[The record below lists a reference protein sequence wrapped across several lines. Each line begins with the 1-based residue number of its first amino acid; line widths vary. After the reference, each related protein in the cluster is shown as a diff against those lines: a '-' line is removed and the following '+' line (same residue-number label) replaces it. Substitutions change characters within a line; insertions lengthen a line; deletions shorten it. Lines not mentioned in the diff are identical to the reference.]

1 LALDVQELAPVTRFF
16 MTKQPFT
23 LSDALAQTVATTFF
37 DHFRLIDPEIRISDS
52 PVELSCDEAWNSGKR
67 CSRCLVDEVIQNGKP
82 AHRLKSAGEKVQLV
96 VAYPVLIDGKTMI
109 LEGIKD
115 LSATLVE
122 QTETSTEASLPELL
136 VGSHHV
142 IKDSLT
148 QVFTGHYLF
157 KRFPLLA
164 QKGIDTLQ
172 PLSIM
177 YISLNNIIHINN
189 TYGNQVGNYVLQQ
202 LAKVLVS
209 ACDHPDDF
217 VVRYHG
223 LRFILVLNQS
233 SDKAAFQLS
242 KRLNQKVSDTKVMV
256 DNKRIHFSINVG
268 TSTQTDTLMS
278 ADDMIRKAQ
287 LNVVINNQF
296 IGETPIMDAE
306 PVRFVSPILSTREKE
321 VANLLL
327 EGLPNLEIAKKL
339 FVTEITV
346 KKHISSIYNKLLVN
360 SRAEFISKFRNNVF

>member
-1 LALDVQELAPVTRFF
+1 MSHETFPLPNV
-16 MTKQPFT
+16 
-23 LSDALAQTVATTFF
+23 VAHEIATSFF
-37 DHFRLIDPEIRISDS
+37 DQFRLIDPATRVPDA
-52 PVELSCDEAWNSGKR
+52 PVELSCDEAWNLGKR
-67 CSRCLVDEVIQNGKP
+67 CSRCIVDEAIKTQKP
-82 AHRLKSAGEKVQLV
+82 VHRLKSSGEKVVLV
-96 VAYPVLIDGKTMI
+96 IAYPIVIDGKPMI
-109 LEGIKD
+109 VEGFKD
-115 LSATLVE
+115 LSSTLVE

-136 VGSHHV
+136 SGSHHV

-148 QVFTGHYLF
+148 QAYTGHFLF
-157 KRFPLLA
+157 KRYPQLSAKALDA
-164 QKGIDTLQ
+164 IQ
-172 PLSIM
+172 PLTLM

-202 LAKVLVS
+202 LAKVLMSV
-209 ACDHPDDF
+209 CDHPDDF

-223 LRFILVLNQS
+223 LRFIVILNQVT
-233 SDKAAFQLS
+233 DRTAFQIS

-268 TSTQTDTLMS
+268 TSTQTDTAYS

-287 LNVVINNQF
+287 LNVVINNQH

>member
-1 LALDVQELAPVTRFF
+1 
-16 MTKQPFT
+16 MTHET
-23 LSDALAQTVATTFF
+23 LILPNAVAQHIATSFF
-37 DHFRLIDPEIRISDS
+37 DHLRLVDPAMRVPDA
-52 PVELSCDEAWNSGKR
+52 PVELSCDEAWNMGKR
-67 CSRCLVDEVIQNGKP
+67 CAKCVVDEAIKTQQPV
-82 AHRLKSAGEKVQLV
+82 HRLKSAGEKVILV
-96 VAYPVLIDGKTMI
+96 AAFPVVIDGKPMI
-109 LEGIKD
+109 VEAIKD
-115 LSATLVE
+115 LSASLVE
-122 QTETSTEASLPELL
+122 QPETSTEASLPELL
-136 VGSHHV
+136 SGSHHV

-157 KRFPLLA
+157 KRFPMLSVKA
-164 QKGIDTLQ
+164 IDTVQ
-172 PLSIM
+172 PLTLM

-202 LAKVLVS
+202 LAKVLTSV
-209 ACDHPDDF
+209 CDHPDDF

-223 LRFILVLNQS
+223 LRFIVILNQT
-233 SDKAAFQLS
+233 SDRTAFQIS
-242 KRLNQKVSDTKVMV
+242 KRLNQKVTDTKVMV
-256 DNKRIHFSINVG
+256 DNKRIYFSINIG
-268 TSTQTDTLMS
+268 TSTQTDTPMS
-278 ADDMIRKAQ
+278 ADEMIRKAQ
-287 LNVVINNQF
+287 LNVVINNQH

>member
-1 LALDVQELAPVTRFF
+1 MHQKRNGLEANMTPENFVLTHDVAH
-16 MTKQPFT
+16 
-23 LSDALAQTVATTFF
+23 SIATAFF
-37 DHFRLIDPEIRISDS
+37 DRFRVIDPTEHITNP
-52 PVELSCDEAWNSGKR
+52 PVELSCDEAWNLGKR
-67 CSRCLVDEVIQNGKP
+67 CAKCVVDEVLSTRKP
-82 AHRLKSAGEKVQLV
+82 VHRIKSVGDKVYLV
-96 VAYPVLIDGKTMI
+96 MAYPIVIDGKTMI
-109 LEGIKD
+109 VEGFKD
-115 LSATLVE
+115 LTSTLVE
-122 QTETSTEASLPELL
+122 QTETSTEASLLELL
-136 VGSHHV
+136 NGSHHV

-157 KRFPLLA
+157 KRYPLLSKKA
-164 QKGIDTLQ
+164 LDSVHPLTL
-172 PLSIM
+172 M

-189 TYGNQVGNYVLQQ
+189 SYGNQVGNYVLQQ
-202 LAKVLVS
+202 LAKVLMSV
-209 ACDHPDDF
+209 CDHPDDF

-223 LRFILVLNQS
+223 LRFILILNQV
-233 SDKAAFQLS
+233 SDRTAFQIS

-256 DNKRIHFSINVG
+256 DNKRIHFSINIG
-268 TSTQTDTLMS
+268 TSTQTDIPMN

-287 LNVVINNQF
+287 LNVVINNQH